1 MSLTQTLFIPVFV
14 KVISDDEST
23 TYQSKLRIRLI
34 IVHICI
40 RHTLTTITF
49 KKMTIQMILK
59 LLLKRIC
66 LVQIR
71 RLSRWSSSQKLVEGE
86 VIILFL
92 RVVEGEVITLFLR
105 VGVMVEG

>member
-1 MSLTQTLFIPVFV
+1 
-14 KVISDDEST
+14 
-23 TYQSKLRIRLI
+23 
-34 IVHICI
+34 
-40 RHTLTTITF
+40 
-49 KKMTIQMILK
+49 MTIQIILK
-59 LLLKRIC
+59 LLLKWIC